1 MSARSAELLI
11 SPAQFIRI
19 SVPVPVVSLVW
30 SSCGLFV
37 LDVVVSSSCLH
48 RIHAITTGLTP
59 RCHQPSCPCITQP
72 RAFITVTV
80 FACFIINKLSSPC
93 ICFLHSFHVTELSDQ
108 NGSSRHLTTHDGGLS
123 SGLKRARAIPV
134 SELTQRMQQLQL
146 PAAPVTP
153 PTPPAPL
160 AAPGPSAAAQQLEP
174 RLPPP
179 EVYSGEP
186 NFCRAFLTKCSMHFA
201 LQPRTFVSEE
211 SKVAFVLTLLTGRA
225 ALWGTAV
232 WENQDPCCASFS
244 TLSAEMKRVF
254 DRAASGREAART
266 LMDLRQGE
274 RSVSDYSIEFRT
286 LAAECQWNEEA
297 QWDMFLHG
305 LADRVQKEIYALD
318 LPANLN
324 GLIDLALRRR
334 GLSARPPPGEGIPPR
349 ASGYDAISPHDEHE
363 PMQVGEGEA
372 EIPGPLFILWSS
384 GTLRFQ
390 LPGKRASP
398 TVNLRLLSGGISAK
412 KTSSSATST
421 LLPGRLRWQNHDLH
435 CTALLDSGAEGNF
448 MDYSFARSNQVPLS
462 PLTDPIAVNALNGQT
477 LPKITFVTKPVTLTV
492 SGNHSESIPFY
503 ILDSPLAPVVLGH
516 PWLIKHNP
524 RIDWQLQSVSEWST
538 KCHESC
544 LVSACPSVSV
554 SLFQEKAVDVSNV
567 PVEYLDL
574 KEVFSKSRA
583 ASLPPHR
590 PYDCAIELLPG
601 TSPPKGKLYSL
612 SVPEREAMEKYISD
626 SLAAGFI
633 RPSSSPAGAGF
644 FFVGKKDGSLRP
656 CIDYRGLNNITVKNT
671 YPLPL
676 ISSALERLQGA
687 SVFTKLDLRNAYH
700 LVRIRRGDEWKT
712 AFNTPRGH
720 FEYLVMPFGLSNSP
734 GVFQAL
740 VNDVLRDMV
749 DQFIYVYLDDIL
761 IFSSSLQEHV
771 QHVRRVLQ
779 RLLENGLFVKAEKCV
794 FHAQS
799 VPFLGYILSAE
810 GIRVDPAKVQAV
822 VDWPTPDS
830 RKALQRFLGFAN
842 FYRRFIRNF
851 SQLAA
856 PLTALTS
863 PRTTFRW
870 SDSAEAAFAKLKS
883 RFVSAP
889 ILETP
894 DPSRQFVVE
903 VDASE
908 VGVGAV
914 LSQRSATDDK
924 MHPCAFFSHRL
935 SPAESNYDIGNRELL
950 AVKLALEEWRHW
962 LEGSGVPF
970 IVWTDHKN
978 LEYIKTAKR
987 LNSRQAR
994 WALFFGRFDFTISYR
1009 PGSKNVKPDS
1019 LSRIFDH
1026 TDRPSTPKSIFPE
1039 TLIVSTLTWEVETKV
1054 KTALEG
1060 VTPPVA
1066 CPPNRLFVPEELRSE
1081 VIQWGHCSNVACHP
1095 GVNRTIHVVKQRFWW
1110 PLMARDVRSFVLAC
1124 SVCAIGKTSNRPPDG
1139 LLQPLLVPSRP
1150 WSHIALDF
1158 VTALPPSQG
1167 NTVVLTVVDR
1177 FSKAAHFIPLPKLP
1191 SAKETA
1197 VTVVDHVF
1205 RLHGLP
1211 TDVVSDRGP
1220 QFVSKFWQEFCRL
1233 LGATVSL
1240 SSGFHPQSNGQ
1251 TERANQDLE
1260 RTLRCM
1266 VTRNPSSWSQQLS
1279 MVEYAHNSLPV
1290 SSTGLSPFECSLGYQ
1305 PPIFPSLESEVAVP
1319 SAHAFIQRCHRTW
1332 TRARET
1338 LLQVGA
1344 RTKAKADR
1352 HRSRPPVY
1360 VVGSKVWLS
1369 TKNIPLRSV
1378 SNKLAPKFIGPF
1390 PVTKIISPVAVRL
1403 KLPPVYRRIHPVFH
1417 VSKIKPVF
1425 FSRINPPAPV
1435 PPPPRLVDGEPTY
1448 SVNRILDSRRRGRGY
1463 QYLVDW
1469 EGYGPE
1475 ERSWVPARDILDHS
1489 LIDDYNQR
1497 ERGYCHGSHICRV
1510 LRSRD
1515 LYVCH
1520 VMSARSAELLISP
1533 AQVSSGSLLVFVW
1546 IVRVGCRRVFFVP
1559 APDSRHHHGT
1569 HSTLSPA
1576 ILPLHHPAES
1586 LHHRHCVCLFHYK

>member
-1 MSARSAELLI
+1 MLIGVSCQSVPAPGVSHHRLLHILTSFSPSPSDSCTGCWTVVLVCLRVFIGLFILVVDRCLDVYFVTGDFHLITTSHLAPAPPSREIPSSPTDFIIVTTEFNYQTTSWKQQAPPHSRPRRFYVPASLGWRPRRRARRIREQRSELLWRRY
-11 SPAQFIRI
+11 P
-19 SVPVPVVSLVW
+19 
-30 SSCGLFV
+30 
-37 LDVVVSSSCLH
+37 
-48 RIHAITTGLTP
+48 
-59 RCHQPSCPCITQP
+59 
-72 RAFITVTV
+72 
-80 FACFIINKLSSPC
+80 SSPSGC
-93 ICFLHSFHVTELSDQ
+93 NSD
-108 NGSSRHLTTHDGGLS
+108 NS
-123 SGLKRARAIPV
+123 
-134 SELTQRMQQLQL
+134 
-146 PAAPVTP
+146 
-153 PTPPAPL
+153 PL
-160 AAPGPSAAAQQLEP
+160 RQPHHPCRPLVLNHPGAAQALEP

-179 EVYSGEP
+179 ELYSGEP
-186 NFCRAFLTKCSMHFA
+186 NFCRAFLTRCSMHFS
-201 LQPRTFVSEE
+201 LQPRTFPSEE
-211 SKVAFVLTLLTGRA
+211 SKVAFALTLLTGKA

-244 TLSAEMKRVF
+244 ALSAEMKRVF
-254 DRAASGREAART
+254 DRAATDGSQTGGEIR
-266 LMDLRQGE
+266 LRLF
-274 RSVSDYSIEFRT
+274 IEFRT
-286 LAAECQWNEEA
+286 LAAECRWNEEA

-305 LADRVQKEIYALD
+305 LADRIQHEIYALD
-318 LPANLN
+318 LPADLN
-324 GLIDLALRRR
+324 GLIDLALRVDARLSRAERR
-334 GLSARPPPGEGIPPR
+334 CLPARLPPGEGPPAR
-349 ASGYDAISPHDEHE
+349 ASGNDAVGPFQDHE
-363 PMQVGEGEA
+363 PMQVG
-372 EIPGPLFILWSS
+372 
-384 GTLRFQ
+384 
-390 LPGKRASP
+390 RA
-398 TVNLRLLSGGISAK
+398 RLTREERERRRSHGLCLYCGAAGHFAFSCP
-412 KTSSSATST
+412 SSSRSTST
-421 LLPGRLRWQNHDLH
+421 LLPVRLRWQRLDLH
-435 CTALLDSGAEGNF
+435 CTALLDSGAE
-448 MDYSFARSNQVPLS
+448 VH
-462 PLTDPIAVNALNGQT
+462 ALNGQT
-477 LPKITFVTKPVTLTV
+477 LPTITTITEPITLTV
-492 SGNHSESIPFY
+492 SGNHCESISFY
-503 ILDSPLAPVVLGH
+503 ILDSPHAPVVLGH

-524 RIDWQLQSVSEWST
+524 RIDWQLRSVSEWSI

-544 LVSACPSVSV
+544 LVSACPSVSEFV
-554 SLFQEKAVDVSNV
+554 LQEKAADLCNV
-567 PVEYLDL
+567 PAEYLDL

-612 SVPEREAMEKYISD
+612 SIPEREAMEKYISD

-676 ISSALERLQGA
+676 ISSAFERLQGA
-687 SVFTKLDLRNAYH
+687 SIFTKLDLRNAYH

-779 RLLENGLFVKAEKCV
+779 RLLENGLFVKAEKCD

-799 VPFLGYILSAE
+799 VPFLGYIVSAE
-810 GIRVDPAKVQAV
+810 GMRMDPEKIKAV
-822 VDWPTPDS
+822 VDWPSPDS

-842 FYRRFIRNF
+842 FYRRFIRNY

-863 PRTTFRW
+863 PRMAFRW
-870 SDSAEAAFAKLKS
+870 SDAAEAAFANLKR

-889 ILETP
+889 ILVTP

-908 VGVGAV
+908 VGV
-914 LSQRSATDDK
+914 
-924 MHPCAFFSHRL
+924 
-935 SPAESNYDIGNRELL
+935 AESNYDIGNRELL

-970 IVWTDHKN
+970 MVWTDHKN
-978 LEYIKTAKR
+978 LEYIRTAKR

-994 WALFFGRFDFTISYR
+994 WALFFGRFDFTLSYR

-1019 LSRIFDH
+1019 LSRIFDRS
-1026 TDRPSTPKSIFPE
+1026 DRPSTPESIFSE
-1039 TLIVSTLTWEVETKV
+1039 TLIVSTLSWEVESKV
-1054 KTALEG
+1054 RTALHG
-1060 VTPPVA
+1060 VTPPA
-1066 CPPNRLFVPEELRSE
+1066 GCPPNRLFVPESLRSE

-1095 GVNRTIHVVKQRFWW
+1095 GVSRTLHLVKQRFWW

-1139 LLQPLLVPSRP
+1139 LLQPLPIPSRP

-1177 FSKAAHFIPLPKLP
+1177 FSKAVHFIPLPKLP

-1197 VTVVDHVF
+1197 VAVIDHVF

-1220 QFVSKFWQEFCRL
+1220 QFVSKFWREFCRL

-1266 VTRNPSSWSQQLS
+1266 VARNPSSWSQQLS

-1290 SSTGLSPFECSLGYQ
+1290 SATGLSPFECSVGYQ

-1319 SAHAFIQRCHRTW
+1319 SAHAFVQRCRRTW
-1332 TRARET
+1332 SRARET
-1338 LLQVGA
+1338 LVQVGA

-1390 PVTKIISPVAVRL
+1390 SVTKIISPVAVRL
-1403 KLPPVYRRIHPVFH
+1403 NLPPAYRRIHPVFH

-1425 FSRINPPAPV
+1425 FARINPLSQFPH
-1435 PPPPRLVDGEPTY
+1435 
-1448 SVNRILDSRRRGRGY
+1448 RRG
-1463 QYLVDW
+1463 
-1469 EGYGPE
+1469 
-1475 ERSWVPARDILDHS
+1475 S
-1489 LIDDYNQR
+1489 
-1497 ERGYCHGSHICRV
+1497 
-1510 LRSRD
+1510 
-1515 LYVCH
+1515 
-1520 VMSARSAELLISP
+1520 
-1533 AQVSSGSLLVFVW
+1533 
-1546 IVRVGCRRVFFVP
+1546 
-1559 APDSRHHHGT
+1559 
-1569 HSTLSPA
+1569 
-1576 ILPLHHPAES
+1576 
-1586 LHHRHCVCLFHYK
+1586 